1 MPGTITSSLVD
12 LVVEVCTGNG
22 VPREAMRTVL
32 GEPSD
37 GRFPIERL
45 FAAWEIAM
53 RATQLVDLPLRVGR
67 AARFDRYGVFGY
79 ALYVSSN
86 AEHAFRRLCR
96 YHDVLT
102 DSGQWRMRR
111 EGDNVVLAWDRAAP
125 ALGARVANEQVLAAF
140 VGVAEQVMAT
150 SVAIVEVRHR
160 HPAPASIAAH
170 EQHYRAPVRFSTGED
185 AIVLPAAYLEHQP
198 VGSDPHLDAFF
209 AAQLQQIAPRGDDE
223 VDAVAR
229 IVLAMLPDGLPAMAA
244 VAQHLETSERTLR
257 RRLADRGQTFE
268 ALVESLQR
276 ERATSLLAGE
286 GAIGE
291 IALAVGFADA
301 SAFTRAFRR
310 WNGMSPSEYRRSL
323 AR

>member
-1 MPGTITSSLVD
+1 MPGATITSSLVD
-12 LVVEVCTGNG
+12 LVVEVCAGSG
-22 VPREAMRTVL
+22 APREAMRAAL

-37 GRFPIERL
+37 GRFAIERL
-45 FAAWEIAM
+45 FAAWEVAM

-111 EGDNVVLAWDRAAP
+111 EGDSVVLTWDRPAP
-125 ALGARVANEQVLAAF
+125 SLGARVANEQVLAAF
-140 VGVAEQVMAT
+140 VGVAEQVVAT

-160 HPAPASIAAH
+160 HPAPPSTVAH
-170 EQHYRAPVRFSTGED
+170 EQHYRAPVRFGAGED

-209 AAQLQQIAPRGDDE
+209 AAQLQQIAPRGDE
-223 VDAVAR
+223 VDAVAK

-244 VAQHLETSERTLR
+244 VAQRLATSERTLR